1 MIPVVFYGDRLGDK
15 RKQRQGDQL
24 RVTGVTQRRPDLEQW
39 KWEEEGVEQREDP
52 RSTASWITQ
61 VGQEIKAVGDFLSTV
76 SLGERNGAWEKKSKD
91 SL

>member
-39 KWEEEGVEQREDP
+39 K
-52 RSTASWITQ
+52 
-61 VGQEIKAVGDFLSTV
+61 
-76 SLGERNGAWEKKSKD
+76 
-91 SL
+91 